1 MLKEILTLE
10 EDKGKTIIIETAEIN
25 LVNGLNYDKIL
36 KLENGKITG

>member
-1 MLKEILTLE
+1 MVKEILTLE

-36 KLENGKITG
+36 KLENGKIIG

>member
-10 EDKGKTIIIETAEIN
+10 EDKGKTIIIETPEIN